1 MTVTAPPIPL
11 SRNRNYNLLWVTQ
24 VISEL
29 GSDISYIAFPLLI
42 LATSGSPLQMGI
54 VSAAA
59 AAAHLVGELPGGMLA
74 DRWNRK
80 KIMVACEGIRALVL
94 GSLAVALIMGW
105 YSFWLVLVVA
115 VLEGLLSSLFAPAEE
130 ATVPNI
136 VPEEQLSAAVARN
149 TARTYLAALL
159 GPAIGGLLFSLHR
172 MVPFLVDAFSYAVS
186 FFGLLFRRLP
196 ERRAE
201 PLSDVDAEP
210 EASGGVRW
218 VLRHRVIR
226 TTLLWVIASNMIFS
240 ALVIVILAVAGENRA
255 GPSQIGIMMALFG
268 AGGLLGALV
277 AARMHAALPASVI
290 VLGFSWIAALM
301 TMLMTAVPGGLAL
314 GLILGVV
321 AFFAPVANT
330 TIITYQMMI
339 TPDELRGRLSGITG
353 LSAGA
358 AGALGPLLGGILMT
372 SAGGTTGVL
381 ICAAAL
387 TLVAIGATAN
397 PTLRRFPTLR
407 PVMPGQSAELRVDS
421 S

>member
-1 MTVTAPPIPL
+1 MTVTVPASPPVPL

-24 VISEL
+24 VVSEL

-42 LATSGSPLQMGI
+42 LATSGSPMQMGI

-105 YSFWLVLVVA
+105 FSFWHVLVVA
-115 VLEGLLSSLFAPAEE
+115 VLEGLLSSLFGPAEE

-136 VPEEQLSAAVARN
+136 VPEEQLSNAVARN

-159 GPAIGGLLFSLHR
+159 GPALGGLLFSLHR
-172 MVPFLVDAFSYAVS
+172 MVPFLVDAVSYAMS
-186 FFGLLFRRLP
+186 FVGLLFLRLP
-196 ERRAE
+196 VRDPE
-201 PLSDVDAEP
+201 PEDAEP
-210 EASGGVRW
+210 EERGGVSW

-226 TTLLWVIASNMIFS
+226 TTLLWVVASNLIFS
-240 ALVIVILAVAGENRA
+240 ALVIVILAVAAENRA

-277 AARMHAALPASVI
+277 AARLHAALSASVI
-290 VLGFSWIAALM
+290 VLGFSWIAAIMTLLM
-301 TMLMTAVPGGLAL
+301 IAVPGGLAL
-314 GLILGVV
+314 GAILGVV

-339 TPDELRGRLSGITG
+339 TPDELRGRLAGITG

-372 SAGGTTGVL
+372 AAGGSTGVL
-381 ICAAAL
+381 LCSAAL
-387 TLVAIGATAN
+387 TAVAIGATLN

-407 PVMPGQSAELRVDS
+407 ATKPV
-421 S
+421 

>member
-1 MTVTAPPIPL
+1 MTVTVPASPPVPL

-24 VISEL
+24 VVSEL

-105 YSFWLVLVVA
+105 FSFWHVLVVA
-115 VLEGLLSSLFAPAEE
+115 VLEGLLSSLFGPAEE

-136 VPEEQLSAAVARN
+136 VPEEQLSNAVARN

-159 GPAIGGLLFSLHR
+159 GPALGGLLFSLHR
-172 MVPFLVDAFSYAVS
+172 MVPFLVDAVSYAMS
-186 FFGLLFRRLP
+186 FVGLLFLRLP
-196 ERRAE
+196 VRD
-201 PLSDVDAEP
+201 PEP
-210 EASGGVRW
+210 EDAGPEEHGGVSW

-226 TTLLWVIASNMIFS
+226 TTLLWVVASNLIFS
-240 ALVIVILAVAGENRA
+240 ALVIVILAVAAENRA

-277 AARMHAALPASVI
+277 AARLHAALSASVI
-290 VLGFSWIAALM
+290 VLGFSWIAAIMTLLM
-301 TMLMTAVPGGLAL
+301 IAVPGGLAL
-314 GLILGVV
+314 GAILGVV

-339 TPDELRGRLSGITG
+339 TPDELRGRLAGITG

-372 SAGGTTGVL
+372 AAGGSTGVL
-381 ICAAAL
+381 LCAAAL
-387 TLVAIGATAN
+387 TAVAIGATLN

-407 PVMPGQSAELRVDS
+407 ATKPG
-421 S
+421 

>member
-1 MTVTAPPIPL
+1 MTLTAPASPPVPL

-24 VISEL
+24 VVSEL

-54 VSAAA
+54 VSATV

-94 GSLAVALIMGW
+94 GSLAVALILGW
-105 YSFWLVLVVA
+105 FSFAHVLVVA
-115 VLEGLLSSLFAPAEE
+115 VLEGLLSSLFGPAEE

-136 VPEEQLSAAVARN
+136 VPEEQLSTAVARN

-186 FFGLLFRRLP
+186 FVGLLFLRLP
-196 ERRAE
+196 ARE
-201 PLSDVDAEP
+201 PAPAPDTE
-210 EASGGVRW
+210 EASGGVSW

-226 TTLLWVIASNMIFS
+226 TTLLWVIVSNLIFS
-240 ALVIVILAVAGENRA
+240 ALVIVILAVAGANRA
-255 GPSQIGIMMALFG
+255 GPSQIGLMMALFG
-268 AGGLLGALV
+268 AGGLLGAVV
-277 AARMHAALPASVI
+277 AARLHAALPAPVI
-290 VLGFSWIAALM
+290 VLGFSWIAAVM
-301 TMLMTAVPGGLAL
+301 TALMTAVPGGLVL

-372 SAGGTTGVL
+372 TAGGSTGVL
-381 ICAAAL
+381 VCAAAL
-387 TLVAIGATAN
+387 AVIALGATLN

-407 PVMPGQSAELRVDS
+407 AGSAELNS
-421 S
+421 QA